1 MLWESIFWGQGEII
15 NWETTQAQNG
25 CVQCLQ
31 MTNISAQ
38 VPRDLIESLG
48 DVICSAL
55 VVDIFIIQDH
65 VIHEL

>member
-38 VPRDLIESLG
+38 VPRDLIASRRRYMQCPG
-48 DVICSAL
+48 CGYIYNSGSCNS
-55 VVDIFIIQDH
+55 
-65 VIHEL
+65 